1 MKKNKAIKVTCMDD
15 AGLSRAQEI
24 ERLKMERNALGMII
38 NRRIDWFQVKANY
51 SHPLFDYM
59 MNSTRGYIRDFNAVT
74 EKLRMMKCPV
84 DIERIE
90 MQLAV

>member
-1 MKKNKAIKVTCMDD
+1 MKKEREIRLITAED
-15 AGLSRAQEI
+15 AGLTRAQEI
-24 ERLKMERNALGMII
+24 ENLKMEREGLAMII
-38 NRRIDWFQVKANY
+38 SRRIGWFQVKENY

-59 MNSTRGYIRDFNAVT
+59 FNSTRGYIRDFNAVT

>member
-1 MKKNKAIKVTCMDD
+1 MKKEREIRLITAED
-15 AGLSRAQEI
+15 AGLTRAQEI
-24 ERLKMERNALGMII
+24 ENLKMEREGLAMII